1 MFLGTACLPCWKQR
15 QSFQATGITDEMQE
29 SKSILKMVNADARCL
44 CIYIFNGVLLK
55 SLIETFTHA
64 QNQICIFQE
73 GLNVGVRYPKGLLR
87 LQQRASIFFT
97 PNVLLASYV
106 YQSGATSTMKSLS
119 CCLVVTISP
128 LSAHVT

>member
-29 SKSILKMVNADARCL
+29 SKSILKMVNADARC
-44 CIYIFNGVLLK
+44 LK